1 MEVIVPVPQALLAF
15 GSWRL
20 ASLPPSACRQT
31 GFNGRLDSMANWIQ
45 WQTGFN
51 GKLGYRVDTQPF
63 SAVLFSCDSDLGIC
77 GAVLFRRGIWQNRGD
92 VETGAAANPRISK
105 PVNTNRPP
113 VKLAESPGEV
123 G

>member
-1 MEVIVPVPQALLAF
+1 
-15 GSWRL
+15 
-20 ASLPPSACRQT
+20 
-31 GFNGRLDSMANWIQ
+31 MANWIQ

-92 VETGAAANPRISK
+92 AETGAAANPRISK

-113 VKLAESPGEV
+113 VKLAESPDEV